1 MEGGPPDA
9 LEPSR
14 RAGPQSAPDQLE
26 VSHQPGG
33 LQVRK
38 DQKAAVVSP
47 QIWRSRLR
55 RLTTAGHY
63 AEAVEVIES
72 GWDGSQLR
80 GADRLLALVAVASEG
95 RFELVDRLAEGV
107 KGAGTPSRNDTAYQL
122 GLLSVSPKVAPRPPS
137 CSPTLV
143 AASQRRRSSTSRA
156 RPSQPRRL
164 ASICVR
170 PYWTRWPCASRVL
183 VSQKM
188 P

>member
-1 MEGGPPDA
+1 MEGGPPDD

-107 KGAGTPSRNDTAYQL
+107 KGAGTRRATTLPTSSACSASRQ
-122 GLLSVSPKVAPRPPS
+122 RWPPDRQ
-137 CSPTLV
+137 
-143 AASQRRRSSTSRA
+143 AARRR
-156 RPSQPRRL
+156 
-164 ASICVR
+164 
-170 PYWTRWPCASRVL
+170 W
-183 VSQKM
+183 
-188 P
+188 